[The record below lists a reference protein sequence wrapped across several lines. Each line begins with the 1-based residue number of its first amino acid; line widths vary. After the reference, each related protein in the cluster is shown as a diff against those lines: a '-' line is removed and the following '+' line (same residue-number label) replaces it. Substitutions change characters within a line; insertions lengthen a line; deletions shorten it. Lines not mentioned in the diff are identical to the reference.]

1 MFTQSHVFQEPRI
14 GYKDENQRKH
24 EFAFIEP
31 IVFETQTHKLVWN
44 PSYEKYNRVM
54 TKVMGLC
61 EHKEHLLELWKTS
74 KASGWANYCS
84 NSRISVV

>member
-1 MFTQSHVFQEPRI
+1 MLKKNVYSEPRVPGTMI

-44 PSYEKYNRVM
+44 P
-54 TKVMGLC
+54 L
-61 EHKEHLLELWKTS
+61 
-74 KASGWANYCS
+74 
-84 NSRISVV
+84 